1 MVKERRELGGRG
13 CLHSQG
19 MNGFTGQFTS
29 QGSVNHLVLLHPGE
43 ADKRLG
49 NHFHLEMVTSAGEIL
64 HHDGSIRKSLLD
76 GRSYVVRMNHGLG
89 GELSGI

>member
-1 MVKERRELGGRG
+1 
-13 CLHSQG
+13 
-19 MNGFTGQFTS
+19 
-29 QGSVNHLVLLHPGE
+29 
-43 ADKRLG
+43 
-49 NHFHLEMVTSAGEIL
+49 MVTSAGEIL